1 MKKLN
6 RLYLGTNTKMYKTI
20 AETTSFLTQ
29 LRRLTE
35 DLADSPLTLFVIP
48 SFGVRQRDYIRIP
61 HPAGSPEHVLGG
73 PGTVHR
79 RNLACHA

>member
-35 DLADSPLTLFVIP
+35 DLADSPLT
-48 SFGVRQRDYIRIP
+48 SHRGG
-61 HPAGSPEHVLGG
+61 HAGR
-73 PGTVHR
+73 HR
-79 RNLACHA
+79 HQQHE